1 MPVHQVAFA
10 LLALLPVSGR
20 PAAPPGTLSGITY
33 TVDTTSGGDIVAG
46 ILDPIALRV
55 TYAEGKG
62 RIDVLARAT
71 RPAVRVKWITVA
83 LNSASPGDYYLFD
96 DAEVVH
102 VRPGSKTFSRYTLA
116 DVSHNHEGQR
126 DRWPFFGYDP
136 EKPGT
141 LGAGPGPEEGTRSDF
156 TVFWHAELMR
166 DASCSGA
173 ASGKCLLR
181 ELARGRADVRSAPAE
196 QGGVLRWI
204 GPTRALA
211 TIGGLDSLVDAP
223 VRLTSIQHWKAPS
236 GDGVAFLSAIRLFT
250 GLRRVDV
257 DPAALELPDGYME
270 IVLAPVQTVRGH

>member
-1 MPVHQVAFA
+1 MLVHQVAFA

-20 PAAPPGTLSGITY
+20 PAVQPGTLRGITY
-33 TVDTTSGGDIVAG
+33 TVDTPSGGDIVGG
-46 ILDPIALRV
+46 ILDPLALRV

-62 RIDVLARAT
+62 RIDVLARAA

-83 LNSASPGDYYLFD
+83 LNPALPGDFYLFD
-96 DAEVVH
+96 SAEVVH
-102 VRPGSKTFSRYTLA
+102 VRPDSKTFSRYALA
-116 DVSHNHEGQR
+116 DVSHNYEGQR

-136 EKPGT
+136 EKPST

-166 DASCSGA
+166 DANCSGA

-181 ELARGRADVRSAPAE
+181 ELARGRADVRAAPAE

-211 TIGGLDSLVDAP
+211 MIGGLDSLAGAP

-236 GDGVAFLSAIRLFT
+236 GDGVAFLSAIRFFT
-250 GLRRVDV
+250 GLRKVDV
-257 DPAALELPDGYME
+257 DPATLELPDGYAE
-270 IVLAPVQTVRGH
+270 LVYAPLQTVH